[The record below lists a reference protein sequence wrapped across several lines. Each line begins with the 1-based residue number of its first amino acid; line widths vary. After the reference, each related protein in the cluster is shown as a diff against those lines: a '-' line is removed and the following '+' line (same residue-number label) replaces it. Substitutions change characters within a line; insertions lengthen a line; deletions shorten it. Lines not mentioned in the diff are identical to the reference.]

1 MLLIT
6 GANGQLGQS
15 LQHLLAPEK
24 YIATDIEQLDITN
37 ENAVFDF
44 VNQYPLSAIINCA
57 AYTNVDRSE
66 EEPSAAIRINVLG
79 PAHLAKAAAFKHI
92 PLVHI
97 STDYVFDGK
106 HHLPLKETDPVR
118 PLGVYGQTK
127 LDGEQNVLKYAETAV
142 ILRTA
147 WMHSP
152 YGENFV
158 KNVLRR
164 SKITSELHMVADQFG
179 TPTYA
184 PFLAQTILEILP
196 RIAYRSCETYHL
208 TNEGTATWYDFAYY
222 ILQLVHSPCKVLPIH
237 TAENPARALR
247 PSFGVLDKTKF
258 KNMFDITIPHWTQ
271 GVKAC
276 VEALTR

>member
-6 GANGQLGQS
+6 GADGQLGQS
-15 LQHLLAPEK
+15 FKHILPEDK
-24 YIATDIEQLDITN
+24 RILTDIAQLDITN
-37 ENAVFDF
+37 EQAVFDF
-44 VNQYPLSAIINCA
+44 VDAYPLTGIINCA
-57 AYTNVDRSE
+57 AYTNIDKSE
-66 EEPSAAIRINVLG
+66 EEPSAAIKINTLG
-79 PAHLAKAAAFKHI
+79 PAHLAKAAAKKHI

-106 HHLPLKETDPVR
+106 ANLPLKETDPIR

-127 LDGEQNVLKYAETAV
+127 IEGEKNILKYAETAV

-152 YGENFV
+152 YGKNFV
-158 KNVLRR
+158 KMILKR
-164 SKITSELHMVADQFG
+164 SKLTSELRIVADQFG

-184 PFLAQTILEILP
+184 PYLAQTILDILP
-196 RIAYRSCETYHL
+196 QIPRGSCETYHF

-222 ILQLVHSPCKVLPIH
+222 ILEQVKSPCKVLPIH
-237 TAENPARALR
+237 TADSPARALR
-247 PSFGVLDKTKF
+247 PVFSVLDKTKF
-258 KNMFDITIPHWTQ
+258 KNTFDVVIEHWTQ

-276 VEALTR
+276 LEQLV

>member
-6 GANGQLGQS
+6 GADGQLGQS
-15 LQHLLAPEK
+15 FKHLLPENK
-24 YIATDIEQLDITN
+24 RILTDIAQLDITD
-37 ENAVFDF
+37 EKAVFDF
-44 VNQYPLSAIINCA
+44 VDGHPVTGIINCA

-66 EEPSAAIRINVLG
+66 EEPSAAIHINALG
-79 PAHLAKAAAFKHI
+79 PAHLAKAAAKKHI
-92 PLVHI
+92 PVVHI

-106 HHLPLKETDPVR
+106 ANLPLKETDPIR

-127 LDGEQNVLKYAETAV
+127 LEGEKNILKYAETAV

-152 YGENFV
+152 YGKNFL
-158 KNVLRR
+158 KTILSR
-164 SKITSELHMVADQFG
+164 SKLTDELRVVADQFG

-184 PFLAQTILEILP
+184 PYLAQTILDILP
-196 RIAYRSCETYHL
+196 QIAPHSCEIYHL

-222 ILQLVHSPCKVLPIH
+222 ILEQVHSPCKVLPIH
-237 TAENPARALR
+237 TADYPSRAVR
-247 PSFGVLDKTKF
+247 PVFSVLDKTKF
-258 KNMFDITIPHWTQ
+258 KNTFDVNIPHWTQ

-276 VEALTR
+276 LAKLS